1 MSIKSALSTD
11 QEKAAETG
19 RFSGTAEIRAISG
32 LIKPLLLIKTETD
45 TQATFHVAPS
55 RLAEASLTS
64 SRRRVAGLSDVNA
77 IDGEGPR

>member
-32 LIKPLLLIKTETD
+32 LIKLVGFRKKASQVYRVLSGGRIDTLII
-45 TQATFHVAPS
+45 QSIPS
-55 RLAEASLTS
+55 P
-64 SRRRVAGLSDVNA
+64 
-77 IDGEGPR
+77 EGTR

>member
-32 LIKPLLLIKTETD
+32 LIKLVGFRKKSFT
-45 TQATFHVAPS
+45 
-55 RLAEASLTS
+55 
-64 SRRRVAGLSDVNA
+64 GLSVRQMR
-77 IDGEGPR
+77 EGLLRLTHMK